1 MSEPET
7 KMPFLEHL
15 EELRFRILWCL
26 AAIAVGFV
34 VCWIFKEPIF
44 RVFTFPLLDA
54 LPQGERIIFT
64 GLPEAF
70 FTYLKLSFLGG
81 VVIAVPVIIYHAWGF
96 LAPGL
101 YEKEKKAF
109 VFIIFSS
116 SIFFVAGSLFGY
128 FVVFPYGFRFFLS
141 FSGDVLRALPTMR
154 EYLSLASRLLIGFG
168 LVFELPVVVYFLA
181 RLGIVS
187 AAMMRRYRAAAIVI
201 IFTLAALLTPPDPV
215 TQLMMAGPLWLLYE
229 VSVLVA
235 ATVGPKVTA
244 EEEEEEPGDDT
255 AGDHTAP

>member
-1 MSEPET
+1 MSEPTE

-15 EELRFRILWCL
+15 EELRTRILWCL
-26 AAIAVGFV
+26 AAVSVGFII
-34 VCWIFKEPIF
+34 CWIFKEPIF
-44 RVFTFPLLDA
+44 RIFTFPLIDA
-54 LPQGERIIFT
+54 LPAGERIIFT

-81 VVIAVPVIIYHAWGF
+81 VIIAVPVILYHAWGF
-96 LAPGL
+96 MVPGL
-101 YEKEKKAF
+101 YDKERKAF
-109 VFIIFSS
+109 FFIIIFSS
-116 SIFFVAGSLFGY
+116 VFFVAGAFFGY

-141 FSGDVLRALPTMR
+141 FSGDVLRALPSMR
-154 EYLSLASRLLIGFG
+154 EYLGLASRLLIGFG

-187 AAMMRRYRAAAIVI
+187 AAMMRKYRSGAIVI
-201 IFTLAALLTPPDPV
+201 IFALAALFTPPDPV

-235 ATVGPKVTA
+235 AAVGPKEKI
-244 EEEEEEPGDDT
+244 EEEAEGAEDT
-255 AGDHTAP
+255 ATDSTAP